1 MEILMCSSNLKAIG
15 HLQGSHVVSLC
26 LRFQT
31 KQHLQQIDIHI
42 HTCAYIYTY
51 THMGSYSYAVQ
62 CQQKCMWTVY
72 VYFFIM
78 VNVIVC
84 LQVLLFELCKF
95 KQKERNLHWMTVLSV
110 SVLLCE

>member
-1 MEILMCSSNLKAIG
+1 MCSSNLKAIG

-26 LRFQT
+26 LWFQT

-42 HTCAYIYTY
+42 HTCAYIY

-72 VYFFIM
+72 VYFYHGKC
-78 VNVIVC
+78 NC
-84 LQVLLFELCKF
+84 LPSSITF
-95 KQKERNLHWMTVLSV
+95 
-110 SVLLCE
+110 